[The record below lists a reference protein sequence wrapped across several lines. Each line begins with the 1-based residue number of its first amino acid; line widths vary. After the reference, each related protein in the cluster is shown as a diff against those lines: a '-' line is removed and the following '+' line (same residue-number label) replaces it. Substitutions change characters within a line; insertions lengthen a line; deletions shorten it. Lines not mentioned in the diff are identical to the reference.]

1 MQAPV
6 HHQEQYKGF
15 HISLRCSGAQGL
27 WEVSDVHIAH
37 GSAMA
42 PALFPRRQLPG
53 RFESAGLAIERGM
66 GWARAVIDN
75 LDPALDGERTA
86 S

>member
-1 MQAPV
+1 
-6 HHQEQYKGF
+6 
-15 HISLRCSGAQGL
+15 
-27 WEVSDVHIAH
+27 
-37 GSAMA
+37 MA

-75 LDPALDGERTA
+75 LDPALDGEWTA